1 MIRLGLALDKQS
13 FLYELGEIKILVS
26 HPGNVRLSSS
36 SEQVAVR
43 VGEPLA
49 WQVIYFMYH
58 PYIPPYN
65 RVLCGFPLVYWEP
78 FPTSDPALLSP
89 APSTE
94 DSPPPPPPH
103 FPSPISPSPWQHAG
117 RLFPLK
123 LTFPPPV
130 YFPWGDLRSL
140 GR

>member
-94 DSPPPPPPH
+94 DSPPHTHTTLPLPYLSQPLATRREII
-103 FPSPISPSPWQHAG
+103 PSQTDLPSASV
-117 RLFPLK
+117 F
-123 LTFPPPV
+123 
-130 YFPWGDLRSL
+130 SL
-140 GR
+140 GRSA